1 MASGSKMGK
10 TETGAV
16 WLDKKLLSSYD
27 YWQFWRNSDDR
38 DVIKFLKM
46 FTDLSIDKIDR
57 IKNHDIN
64 ELKII
69 LANEA
74 TTMLHGKNEAI
85 AAEETAKKT
94 FQENSLGE
102 NLPLININLKNNLNI
117 IDLILLT
124 KFENSKSEIRRL
136 LKGNGVKINNTVISD
151 DRYYIKKDLFN
162 ENNSFKLSIGKKKH
176 FQIKLK

>member
-1 MASGSKMGK
+1 M
-10 TETGAV
+10 
-16 WLDKKLLSSYD
+16 
-27 YWQFWRNSDDR
+27 
-38 DVIKFLKM
+38 
-46 FTDLSIDKIDR
+46 
-57 IKNHDIN
+57 
-64 ELKII
+64 
-69 LANEA
+69 
-74 TTMLHGKNEAI
+74 
-85 AAEETAKKT
+85 
-94 FQENSLGE
+94 
-102 NLPLININLKNNLNI
+102 NI